1 MEPNKSQ
8 PRFEESMK
16 RLEEIVR
23 ALENP
28 ELPLEEAMSLY
39 KEGAQCSRFCREK
52 LENARHELEIWQ
64 NGTAEPTD
72 ISRIDEI

>member
-1 MEPNKSQ
+1 MEATKSQ

-16 RLEEIVR
+16 RLEEIVS

-39 KEGAQCSRFCREK
+39 KEGTQCSRFCREK

-64 NGTAEPTD
+64 NGSAEPTD
-72 ISRIDEI
+72 ITTLDEI